1 MQTLKPKRPLSTRFS
16 SSPSPPRRS
25 HLGHEDPFP
34 RQGGTAGVGSVKG
47 PSPGRTGTGVTRR
60 NPSLFGYRAIHPVST
75 FTGRS
80 PRRIRCAPS
89 RQSRTSTIIATSKH
103 RLHVRSRDWRIAT
116 GPSTGIKLAE
126 RCQPNH
132 RWAKQAIGTQAARP
146 GSRRFNK
153 GWAIILDLPNAVD
166 WLTDHPRCRLTAF
179 QRVRPMLA
187 CLLAG

>member
-1 MQTLKPKRPLSTRFS
+1 MQTLKPKRPLSHPIQQFTLAAAKVSFGA
-16 SSPSPPRRS
+16 RR
-25 HLGHEDPFP
+25 PFP

-153 GWAIILDLPNAVD
+153 GWVIIHDVPNAVD
-166 WLTDHPRCRLTAF
+166 RLTDHTRCRLTAF

-187 CLLAG
+187 CLQAG